1 MALLDLQGMN
11 ARNAADAGAGRCAS
25 ELSIALCTPWPCSQL
40 SIVLC
45 PQ

>member
-1 MALLDLQGMN
+1 MALLDLQGMS
-11 ARNAADAGAGRCAS
+11 ARDTGAD
-25 ELSIALCTPWPCSQL
+25 LCGSDVSVVLCSPWPCSQL

>member
-1 MALLDLQGMN
+1 MALLDLQGMS
-11 ARNAADAGAGRCAS
+11 ARHTGTDAGRCAS
-25 ELSIALCTPWPCSQL
+25 DVSVVLCMPWPCSQL